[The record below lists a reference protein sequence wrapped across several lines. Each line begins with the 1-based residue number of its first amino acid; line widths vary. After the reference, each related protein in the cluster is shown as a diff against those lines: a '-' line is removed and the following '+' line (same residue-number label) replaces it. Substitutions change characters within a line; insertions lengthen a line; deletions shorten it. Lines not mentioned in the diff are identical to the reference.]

1 MGCKK
6 RKEERR
12 GKEAAGGDA
21 RKREDDAPVRVNCA
35 KRRKK
40 GGREVVGT
48 MEKGRGTLISFSL
61 LPLHLTPHDSPPPLS
76 PPFPVTLSRFLSFLF
91 CLCRNLSFQAKSR
104 SSPNAL
110 SLLPFLVLFFRE
122 SR

>member
-6 RKEERR
+6 RKEEKR

-61 LPLHLTPHDSPPPLS
+61 LPLHLTPHDSPPPFPPLFLS
-76 PPFPVTLSRFLSFLF
+76 LSRGFFLF
-91 CLCRNLSFQAKSR
+91 
-104 SSPNAL
+104 
-110 SLLPFLVLFFRE
+110 FFACAGI
-122 SR
+122 